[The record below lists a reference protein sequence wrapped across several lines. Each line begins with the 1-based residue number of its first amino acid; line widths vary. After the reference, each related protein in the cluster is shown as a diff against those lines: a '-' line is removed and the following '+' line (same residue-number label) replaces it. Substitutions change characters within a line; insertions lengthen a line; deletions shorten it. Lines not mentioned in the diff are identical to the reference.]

1 MVNRKRCPNFRT
13 QKFRIFTPGLT
24 SAAHALSLSFY
35 VCILP
40 MIAGLTSAAHALSL
54 SFYVCILPMI
64 AGLTSADHALSLCV
78 YYNLFNLV

>member
-24 SAAHALSLSFY
+24 SAAHALS
-35 VCILP
+35 
-40 MIAGLTSAAHALSL
+40 LSL

>member
-40 MIAGLTSAAHALSL
+40 MIAGLTSA
-54 SFYVCILPMI
+54 
-64 AGLTSADHALSLCV
+64 DHALSLCV